1 MKTSNLIYSGIML
14 LAMTFTM
21 MSCQKETT
29 LDASKTPTEINT
41 YVSTHFPSNK
51 IIKATEE
58 KKGNT
63 TKYEVKLDGNI
74 SLEFNQNKE
83 IVEIESLTKLP
94 DSVIPEKIRNYTT
107 TNYQTNF
114 IKEWELNTADQKIK
128 LDSGVELVFSL
139 EGEFLRI
146 DD

>member
-1 MKTSNLIYSGIML
+1 MKTSNLIYSGIMV

-21 MSCQKETT
+21 ISCQKETT
-29 LDASKTPTEINT
+29 LDAAKIPTEINAYT
-41 YVSTHFPSNK
+41 STHFPSNK
-51 IIKATEE
+51 IIKAVEE

-107 TNYQTNF
+107 TNYQANF

-128 LDSGVELVFSL
+128 LDSGVELVFNL